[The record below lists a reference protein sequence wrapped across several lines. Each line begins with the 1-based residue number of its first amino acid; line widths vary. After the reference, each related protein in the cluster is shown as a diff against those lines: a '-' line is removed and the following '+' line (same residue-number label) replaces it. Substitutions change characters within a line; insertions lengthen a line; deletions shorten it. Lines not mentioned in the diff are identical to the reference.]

1 MELTLDIKEERINF
15 FLELIKQFDFVN
27 IKNKE
32 AEKSYNPEFVAKIE
46 KSTEDFKAGR
56 YKKIATADLWK

>member
-27 IKNKE
+27 IKNNGSIYLMSQVKNTPIPTL
-32 AEKSYNPEFVAKIE
+32 SP
-46 KSTEDFKAGR
+46 
-56 YKKIATADLWK
+56 

>member
-1 MELTLDIKEERINF
+1 MELILDIKEERINF

-32 AEKSYNPEFVAKIE
+32 VEKPYNPEFVAKIE
-46 KSTEDFKAGR
+46 RSTEDFKAGR

>member
-32 AEKSYNPEFVAKIE
+32 VEEPYNPEFVAKIE
-46 KSTEDFKAGR
+46 ESTKDFKAGR